1 MRLPTYDEIKRDEKQ
16 RDVYEAPFNQ
26 SLFVAGP
33 PGSGKTVLAVRRAQM
48 LASDAIDVA
57 LVTLNR
63 MLRRL
68 IALLTDTQFPVTT
81 MHKFVGEH
89 YWRQAKD
96 YAPSNAPYE
105 YDWKA
110 IFETLRSRGVKPGRI
125 HVIVDEGQDLPSCFF
140 RYLPE
145 FVATTITVFADE
157 DQALTERRSTLLE
170 IKTAAGLDNPVLLSR
185 NHRNTPEIAAVAEH
199 FHSGMSPIP
208 ETVRAPS
215 GELPVLVTYPAV
227 EDAAQRAANW
237 YLARGGN
244 VGVAVFRNDVGEAMY
259 GALHKLLK
267 GRRVDI
273 YTSQD
278 RGEDAIQLLDP
289 GITILNV
296 QSIKGQEFDTVFVM
310 EMDRLLPCATDAQK
324 RVMYMLCARAR
335 DNLILMHPGHAVP
348 PAILRELPGADKLE
362 RP

>member
-16 RDVYEAPFNQ
+16 LDIYEAPFDQ

-33 PGSGKTVLAVRRAQM
+33 PGSGKTVLAVHRAQM
-48 LASDAIDVA
+48 LASDGIDVA

-81 MHKFVGEH
+81 MHKFVGDH
-89 YWRQAKD
+89 YWTQTRAL
-96 YAPSNAPYE
+96 APSIEQYT

-110 IFETLRSRGVKPGRI
+110 IFETLQRRGVKPDPT

-145 FVATTITVFADE
+145 FAATTITVFADE
-157 DQALTERRSTLLE
+157 DQALTEKRSTLPE
-170 IKTAAGLDNPVLLSR
+170 IKAAANLDDPVLLSS

-199 FHSGMSPIP
+199 FHSGVSPIP
-208 ETVRAPS
+208 ETVRSPS

-244 VGVAVFRNDVGEAMY
+244 VGVAVVRNHIGEAIY
-259 GALHKLLK
+259 GALRKLLK
-267 GRRVDI
+267 GYRVDI
-273 YTSQD
+273 YNSQD
-278 RGEDAIQLLDP
+278 QGEDAIQLLDP

-296 QSIKGQEFDTVFVM
+296 RSIKGQEFDTVFVM

-335 DNLILMHPGHAVP
+335 DNLILMHPGRSVR

>member
-16 RDVYEAPFNQ
+16 LDVYEAPFDQ

-48 LASDAIDVA
+48 LASDGIDVV

-68 IALLTDTQFPVTT
+68 IALLTDTQFPAAT
-81 MHKFVGEH
+81 MHKYVGDH
-89 YWRQAKD
+89 YWKQTRAL
-96 YAPSNAPYE
+96 APSIEQYT

-110 IFETLRSRGVKPGRI
+110 MFQTLQRRGVKPDSI
-125 HVIVDEGQDLPSCFF
+125 HAIVDEGQDLPPCFF

-157 DQALTERRSTLLE
+157 DQALTKKRSTLLE
-170 IKTAAGLDNPVLLSR
+170 IKTAASLDDPVLLSR

-208 ETVRAPS
+208 ETVRSPS
-215 GELPVLVTYPAV
+215 GELPVLVTYPTM
-227 EDAAQRAANW
+227 EDAVKRVANW

-244 VGVAVFRNDVGEAMY
+244 VGVAVSQNHIGEAMY
-259 GALHKLLK
+259 GGLIEHLK
-267 GRRVDI
+267 GHRVDI
-273 YTSQD
+273 YTSQNQ
-278 RGEDAIQLLDP
+278 GEDAIQLLDP

-296 QSIKGQEFDTVFVM
+296 RSIKGQEFDTVFVM
-310 EMDRLLPCATDAQK
+310 EIGRLLPCATDAKK

-335 DNLILMHPGHAVP
+335 DNLILMHPGRTVP
-348 PAILRELPGADKLE
+348 PAILRELPGAGKLE

>member
-16 RDVYEAPFNQ
+16 LEVYEFPFNQ

-33 PGSGKTVLAVRRAQM
+33 PGSGKTVLAVRRAEM
-48 LASDAIDVA
+48 LASADVNVV
-57 LVTLNR
+57 LVTFNR

-68 IALLTDTQFPVTT
+68 IALLTDTRFPVRT
-81 MHKFVGEH
+81 MHKLVGDH
-89 YWRQAKD
+89 YWSKAQAN
-96 YAPSNAPYE
+96 APSNAPFE

-110 IFETLRSRGVKPGRI
+110 IFETLHSRGVKPGPI
-125 HVIVDEGQDLPSCFF
+125 HAIVDEGQDLPPCFF

-145 FVATTITVFADE
+145 FAAATITVFADE
-157 DQALTERRSTLLE
+157 DQAVTERRSTLLE
-170 IKTAAGLDNPVLLSR
+170 IKTAAGLDDPVLLAS

-199 FHSGMSPIP
+199 FYSGMSPIP
-208 ETVRAPS
+208 ETVRPPS
-215 GELPVLVTYPAV
+215 GELPVLVTYRATKN
-227 EDAAQRAANW
+227 AAKRVANW
-237 YLARGGN
+237 YLARGGT
-244 VGVAVFRNDVGEAMY
+244 VGVAVARNSTGAAVY
-259 GALHKLLK
+259 GALRKRLEDQ
-267 GRRVDI
+267 RVDI

-278 RGEDAIQLLDP
+278 QGEDAIQLLDP

-310 EMDRLLPCATDAQK
+310 ELDRLLPCATDAEK

-335 DNLILMHPGHAVP
+335 DNLFLMHPGGAVP
-348 PAILRELPGADKLE
+348 PAVLRELPGAGKLE